1 MIKVIYNK
9 VCGRCVQSEPLT
21 SGMVGQPIH
30 FEYSHDFDGLT
41 LTAVF
46 TNGKT
51 TVDVLNPGNQCMI
64 PHEVLDTVGTLVKV
78 GVYAVRGNEFVI
90 PTVYATIG
98 VVQKGADPSGDVSA
112 DPALPVWAQIEA
124 LMGNL
129 NDLNTEAKNNL
140 VAAINEAAQSG
151 GGGGSASIAMRVDGG
166 YIQYSTDKG
175 NTWVN
180 LIAEAD
186 LKGDKGDTGPQGIQ
200 GVQGPQGERGP
211 AGADGAAGPQG
222 LKGDK
227 GDTGPQ
233 GPKGD
238 AFTYSDFTAA
248 QLAALKGEKG
258 DTGAIGPQGPKGEQG
273 PKGDTGDVGPQGPQG
288 DKGDPGIPGNDG
300 HSPVVTATKSGKTTT
315 ISVDG
320 AAIATVEDGVAGA
333 PGKNGT
339 DGHTPVKGTD
349 YWTASDKAEV
359 VAEAAAA
366 IDLTSY
372 AKKNEVPTKTS
383 QLTNDSGFLTS
394 HQDISGKQ
402 DKATLE
408 ADVAAKGF
416 TKNTG
421 TYSKPA
427 GGIPK
432 SDLAAAVQ
440 TSLGKA
446 DTALQEHQ
454 SLAAY
459 RTAAAQDAIDSGKV
473 DKENGKGLSSN
484 DYTAAAKAK
493 VDAIPAN
500 PKYTDTVYDD
510 TALKER
516 VATIE
521 GKESAWDAKSDFS
534 GSYNDLTDKPTIP
547 AEVTPL
553 IGTTD
558 ALTPTQVY
566 NAVSA
571 GIPVKVQHTGSTYGL
586 LSFTAFNIAES
597 LSMVVSQ
604 TIVYYNHAIILAE
617 LGGNIQAGNWF
628 TIFATLAEKKDI
640 PDIPTSLHNPH
651 AIIFTGAVTG
661 NYDGSAPM
669 TVNIPSAVTDDHINS
684 LIDTKLG
691 VIENGA
697 Y

>member
-1 MIKVIYNK
+1 MAIYGNIENVDAGLLATVTAEVIH
-9 VCGRCVQSEPLT
+9 V
-21 SGMVGQPIH
+21 
-30 FEYSHDFDGLT
+30 
-41 LTAVF
+41 
-46 TNGKT
+46 
-51 TVDVLNPGNQCMI
+51 
-64 PHEVLDTVGTLVKV
+64 
-78 GVYAVRGNEFVI
+78 
-90 PTVYATIG
+90 
-98 VVQKGADPSGDVSA
+98 KGADG
-112 DPALPVWAQIEA
+112 
-124 LMGNL
+124 
-129 NDLNTEAKNNL
+129 
-140 VAAINEAAQSG
+140 
-151 GGGGSASIAMRVDGG
+151 VDGITPTIG
-166 YIQYSTDKG
+166 DNG
-175 NTWVN
+175 NWY
-180 LIAEAD
+180 L
-186 LKGDKGDTGPQGIQ
+186 GDT
-200 GVQGPQGERGP
+200 
-211 AGADGAAGPQG
+211 
-222 LKGDK
+222 
-227 GDTGPQ
+227 DTGKP
-233 GPKGD
+233 
-238 AFTYSDFTAA
+238 SR
-248 QLAALKGEKG
+248 
-258 DTGAIGPQGPKGEQG
+258 GA
-273 PKGDTGDVGPQGPQG
+273 
-288 DKGDPGIPGNDG
+288 
-300 HSPVVTATKSGKTTT
+300 
-315 ISVDG
+315 
-320 AAIATVEDGVAGA
+320 AGA
-333 PGKNGT
+333 PGKDGT

-349 YWTASDKAEV
+349 YWTAADKAEV

-372 AKKNEVPTKTS
+372 AKKTEVPTKTS

-459 RTAAAQDAIDSGKV
+459 RTAAAQDVIDSGKV
-473 DKENGKGLSSN
+473 DKVTGKGLSTN

-553 IGTTD
+553 IGTIWT
-558 ALTPTQVY
+558 LTPTQVY
-566 NAVSA
+566 DAVSA
-571 GIPVKVQHTGSTYGL
+571 GVPVKVQHTDGTYGL

-597 LSMVVSQ
+597 LSMIVSQ
-604 TIVYYNHAIILAE
+604 AIVYYNSVYILAE
-617 LGGNIQAGNWF
+617 LSGNIQDGNWF
-628 TIFATLAEKKDI
+628 TKFTVLAEKTDI
-640 PDIPTSLHNPH
+640 PSTLPNPN
-651 AIIFTGAVTG
+651 ALTIKIGSTTVT
-661 NYDGSAPM
+661 YDGSTAQ
-669 TVNIPSAVTDDHINS
+669 TVTIADGTEV
-684 LIDTKLG
+684 
-691 VIENGA
+691 E

>member
-1 MIKVIYNK
+1 MPIINITVKGKVASSDTKVIVNGNSDYVVNWVLDGEWADYDTK
-9 VCGRCVQSEPLT
+9 TMRVRHYDGTVIDCIFTGCSCNL
-21 SGMVGQPIH
+21 PIIT
-30 FEYSHDFDGLT
+30 ET
-41 LTAVF
+41 
-46 TNGKT
+46 
-51 TVDVLNPGNQCMI
+51 CMI
-64 PHEVLDTVGTLVKV
+64 E
-78 GVYAVRGNEFVI
+78 
-90 PTVYATIG
+90 IG
-98 VVQKGADPSGDVSA
+98 LFA
-112 DPALPVWAQIEA
+112 
-124 LMGNL
+124 GNL
-129 NDLNTEAKNNL
+129 ITSTPAVINCIRCIRDDEGPVQDPTPSIYDQLLTKLNEL
-140 VAAINEAAQSG
+140 D
-151 GGGGSASIAMRVDGG
+151 GGSAMRVDGG
-166 YIQYSTDKG
+166 YVQYSTDDGK
-175 NTWVN
+175 TWVN
-180 LIAEAD
+180 LIAEDD
-186 LKGDKGDTGPQGIQ
+186 LKGD
-200 GVQGPQGERGP
+200 
-211 AGADGAAGPQG
+211 
-222 LKGDK
+222 
-227 GDTGPQ
+227 
-233 GPKGD
+233 
-238 AFTYSDFTAA
+238 
-248 QLAALKGEKG
+248 
-258 DTGAIGPQGPKGEQG
+258 
-273 PKGDTGDVGPQGPQG
+273 
-288 DKGDPGIPGNDG
+288 PGTPG
-300 HSPVVTATKSGKTTT
+300 K
-315 ISVDG
+315 
-320 AAIATVEDGVAGA
+320 DGV
-333 PGKNGT
+333 

-459 RTAAAQDAIDSGKV
+459 RTAAAQDVIDSGKV
-473 DKENGKGLSSN
+473 DKVTGKGLSTN

-547 AEVTPL
+547 TEVTPL

-558 ALTPTQVY
+558 ELTPTQVY

-571 GIPVKVQHTGSTYGL
+571 GIPVKVQYFDNTFGILAYTNF
-586 LSFTAFNIAES
+586 SFAES
-597 LSMVVSQ
+597 MNVIGANTISYFNGVYTLGELIGNTDTNEWLFLSTV
-604 TIVYYNHAIILAE
+604 LA
-617 LGGNIQAGNWF
+617 Q
-628 TIFATLAEKKDI
+628 KSDI
-640 PDIPTSLHNPH
+640 PSALPNPN
-651 AIIFTGAVTG
+651 AITFTGAVTG
-661 NYDGSAPM
+661 SYDGSAPM
-669 TVNIPSAVTDDHINS
+669 TVNIPGGGSIVPAPSSADDGKILRVVDGS
-684 LIDTKLG
+684 PAWVSIASATG
-691 VIENGA
+691 VRF
-697 Y
+697 